1 MDRNGH
7 ILLLHH
13 SEGERMRWVADWF
26 AAGLVNGEKL
36 IYADVAGWG
45 VDWLVREL
53 THRGLDADHAL
64 EDKRLEFI
72 ALEDVLDISAEDG
85 IVRRALDDDAVSGV
99 RLSIRCD
106 AVCDVNLQ
114 RGLTLER
121 EIKGM
126 THERRL
132 SVLCQYDARTTRSA
146 GLALAL
152 ELHPDWVFE
161 AQIKVRRRGHVIE
174 VAGILDSLDGEVLSL
189 ALQRMTVDLGT
200 HSVLALD
207 LREVDALTVGAC
219 HALIEGTS
227 AFRERGGEV
236 RCGVAVGRSGEL
248 LRSLVTDRD
257 RGFEVV

>member
-1 MDRNGH
+1 
-7 ILLLHH
+7 
-13 SEGERMRWVADWF
+13 
-26 AAGLVNGEKL
+26 
-36 IYADVAGWG
+36 
-45 VDWLVREL
+45 
-53 THRGLDADHAL
+53 
-64 EDKRLEFI
+64 
-72 ALEDVLDISAEDG
+72 
-85 IVRRALDDDAVSGV
+85 
-99 RLSIRCD
+99 
-106 AVCDVNLQ
+106 
-114 RGLTLER
+114 
-121 EIKGM
+121 
-126 THERRL
+126 
-132 SVLCQYDARTTRSA
+132 VLCQYDARTTGSA

-219 HALIEGTS
+219 HALIEGTL
-227 AFRERGGEV
+227 AFRKRGGAV

-257 RGFEVV
+257 RGFDVV